1 MPAAGTSTKSDERR
15 RAIMAA
21 AIDCFAQKGFYGT
34 TTHEIAEWVGISQ
47 PYLYR
52 LYPNKQALFAAAVD
66 HVSVVM
72 TETLVAHSLASG
84 GAEPTSEA
92 ALDAARG
99 AYAAL
104 VADRNILRFLMHA
117 NCAACRAARSSGRA
131 PVLRQ
136 ASGHRSAAAGRRR
149 RRAAMVR
156 RRNARQRGRRTGAG
170 RHRRA
175 VGARSHRWMTRHRG
189 IRPRPSARRSRR
201 THRRGPDD
209 SRGSC
214 APPVGTLTALPGA
227 AYDGVA
233 SRWSSPINRR
243 SMSSTAYM

>member
-21 AIDCFAQKGFYGT
+21 AVDCFAQKGFYGT

-72 TETLVAHSLASG
+72 TETLVAHSPASG
-84 GAEPTSEA
+84 GAGLAPEE

-99 AYAAL
+99 AYSAL

-117 NCAACRAARSSGRA
+117 NCAVGE
-131 PVLRQ
+131 PLVGQ
-136 ASGHRSAAAGRRR
+136 A
-149 RRAAMVR
+149 VR
-156 RRNARQRGRRTGAG
+156 RCYAKQVDTVRQLLGDDEAVRRWFGAG
-170 RHRRA
+170 MLDNVVA
-175 VGARSHRWMTRHRG
+175 VLGLADIDEPWAH
-189 IRPRPSARRSRR
+189 
-201 THRRGPDD
+201 
-209 SRGSC
+209 
-214 APPVGTLTALPGA
+214 VLTA
-227 AYDGVA
+227 
-233 SRWSSPINRR
+233 R
-243 SMSSTAYM
+243 